1 LACERAFVRFRAFY
15 KRFEHFFERLA
26 GGDFIYFFRGNGNFF
41 YKAMAMVPVVL
52 AILLS
57 SYDYEQLL
65 AIIDNYWR
73 LLAIISNY

>member
-1 LACERAFVRFRAFY
+1 MA
-15 KRFEHFFERLA
+15 
-26 GGDFIYFFRGNGNFF
+26 IFF